1 MEQTVEAI
9 YRNGVIEPLEQLDL
23 PESQRLRVT
32 VEVMEERDKQVRDQY
47 ERAVTEEEER
57 QARDQYEQAVAI
69 LRRRGTRR
77 LTPEEAE
84 RLFGPLHPVD
94 REAAER
100 AFAKLG
106 GKLSEEII
114 RDRGDY

>member
-1 MEQTVEAI
+1 MGQTVEAI
-9 YRNGVIEPLEQLDL
+9 YKNGVIEPLEKLDL
-23 PESQRLRVT
+23 PESQRLRIT
-32 VEVMEERDKQVRDQY
+32 IE
-47 ERAVTEEEER
+47 AAEEEKEP
-57 QARDQYEQAVAI
+57 QSQYEQAVAAI
-69 LRRRGTRR
+69 KRAGARK

-84 RLFGPLHPVD
+84 RLWGPLHPVD

-114 RDRGDY
+114 RDRGEY